1 LKNEE
6 RGPAGE
12 NPSTEVLYQ
21 LLGLSAAL
29 LKNDYS
35 HRVIAGVDHTIL
47 SQICVNLNQFVDRLQ
62 FNQVTFP
69 ESTESTISNFIE
81 VISSYANRD
90 FSQKLAIS
98 DQSNVLDAV
107 ATGIN
112 VLGEELEYTTVSKEE
127 LQKERDLLKIAKEQA
142 EEANRLKT
150 IFLGNLSHEVRTPL
164 QGIMGMAELLEV
176 QGIGKDKSSTYIQ
189 IIKQRSLDLQNIIE
203 SLLDMASLETGE
215 IKSRPEK
222 ISLAAV
228 TAEIFESFKQ
238 EHSITKKSI
247 VLNLEHSLS
256 NEDKTL
262 IDPNHLKRVI
272 INLLSNSIKFTNEGS
287 ITLALVK
294 KPDHFLL
301 CVCDT
306 GIGIESSKFDQIFEP
321 FRQAHEGISRSKGG
335 IGLGLPICK
344 KMVQMWGGEIS
355 LQSEVNKG
363 SKFNVTIPLNNGYLA
378 FTHHLQTK

>member
-1 LKNEE
+1 MATRKSN
-6 RGPAGE
+6 A
-12 NPSTEVLYQ
+12 EVLTE
-21 LLGLSAAL
+21 LLALSEAMV
-29 LKNDYS
+29 KGDFS
-35 HRVIAGVDHTIL
+35 KRIITDVD
-47 SQICVNLNQFVDRLQ
+47 D
-62 FNQVTFP
+62 
-69 ESTESTISNFIE
+69 STISKICNNLNLYADSLQLTSSVSDDKNGSTLSINSFIE
-81 VISSYANRD
+81 IISSFANRD
-90 FSQKLAIS
+90 FSKQLPTS
-98 DQSNVLDAV
+98 DNNNIFDAV

-112 VLGEELEYTTVSKEE
+112 MLGEELEHTTVSKEE

-215 IKSRPEK
+215 IKSRPEE
-222 ISLAAV
+222 ISLAVV
-228 TAEIFESFKQ
+228 TTEIFESFKQ
-238 EHSITKKSI
+238 EHSITSKSI
-247 VLNLEHSLS
+247 VLNLENSLS
-256 NEDKTL
+256 DEDKTL

-294 KPDHFLL
+294 EPDHFLL

-344 KMVQMWGGEIS
+344 KMVQMWGGKIS

-363 SKFNVTIPLNNGYLA
+363 SKFNVTIPLNIGYLA
-378 FTHHLQTK
+378 STHHLQTK